1 MLSLSKLGLLGS
13 LATATVLADYASPM
27 EKRQNVITSSQTG
40 TTDGFYWSF
49 WTDTE
54 GNAQMTD
61 GAGGEYSVEWSGD
74 SGNFVA
80 GKGYNPGKSDPISYT
95 ADFNPQGNGYLSL
108 YGWFTDPLVEYYVVE
123 SYGSYNPGSAAT
135 QQGTVESDGA
145 TYDIYTTT
153 RTNAPSIQGTATFTQ
168 YWSVRQDHR
177 TSGTI
182 TVQNHFDA
190 WSNLG
195 MTLGTPDYQIIATE
209 GYQSSG
215 SSSVTV
221 GSGGGSSSSGSSSS
235 SSDSSNAISE
245 SAAPVASSS
254 GTPTSS
260 GVASQGTGYPAYSAP
275 ASSGYSAPASASTG
289 SSTGGSNGGSWWGN
303 QGSSWSPSATSNS
316 YNSQTS
322 ADAKTGC
329 SVKYFVA

>member
-1 MLSLSKLGLLGS
+1 MILITLHRNHPQITMLSLSKLGLLGS
-13 LATATVLADYASPM
+13 LATATVLADNASPM

-54 GNAQMTD
+54 GNAQMTN

-80 GKGYNPGKSDPISYT
+80 GKGYNPGRTDPISYT

-123 SYGSYNPGSAAT
+123 SYGSYNPGSEAT

-168 YWSVRQDHR
+168 YWSIRQDHR

-195 MTLGTPDYQIIATE
+195 MTLGTADYQIIATE

-221 GSGGGSSSSGSSSS
+221 GSSGSSS
-235 SSDSSNAISE
+235 SSDSSNAISESAAPVASSSGTPTSSSVASE

-289 SSTGGSNGGSWWGN
+289 GS
-303 QGSSWSPSATSNS
+303 
-316 YNSQTS
+316 
-322 ADAKTGC
+322 KKGC

>member
-13 LATATVLADYASPM
+13 LATAGVLADSTSPM

-54 GNAQMTD
+54 GNAQMTN
-61 GAGGEYSVEWSGD
+61 GAGGEYSVEWSGN

-80 GKGYNPGKSDPISYT
+80 GKGYSPGKTDPISYT

-108 YGWFTDPLVEYYVVE
+108 YGWFTDPLVEYYIVE

-195 MTLGTPDYQIIATE
+195 MTLGTADYQIIATE

-221 GSGGGSSSSGSSSS
+221 GSGGSSS
-235 SSDSSNAISE
+235 SSDSSNASSE

-260 GVASQGTGYPAYSAP
+260 GVASQGTGYQA
-275 ASSGYSAPASASTG
+275 YSAPASASTG
-289 SSTGGSNGGSWWGN
+289 SSAGGSNGGWNGGNWWSN
-303 QGSSWSPSATSNS
+303 QGSSWSPSASSNNF
-316 YNSQTS
+316 NSETS
-322 ADAKTGC
+322 ADAKEGC